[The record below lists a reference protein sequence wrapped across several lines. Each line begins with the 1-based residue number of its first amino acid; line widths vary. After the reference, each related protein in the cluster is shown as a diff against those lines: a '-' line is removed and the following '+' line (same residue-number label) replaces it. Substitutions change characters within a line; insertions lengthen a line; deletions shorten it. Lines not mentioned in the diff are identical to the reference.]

1 MPMRVQWEPGYETGH
16 ALVDAQHQELLGLCK
31 LLADHFAG
39 PGDDAADAERFD
51 QVYARLRTLAREH
64 FDAEAAQRAGSGE
77 TDDRTTTGSSA
88 MSSSTWPDEIATT
101 GNFDR
106 LELQRFLTL
115 WWLGHVTGAVQRQR
129 ELQAGDKAIG

>member
-31 LLADHFAG
+31 LLADHAG
-39 PGDDAADAERFD
+39 SGDDAADAERFD

-77 TDDRTTTGSSA
+77 TDADDHRVECDEFEYLA
-88 MSSSTWPDEIATT
+88 DEIATT

-115 WWLGHVTGAVQRQR
+115 WWLGHVTGAVLRQR